1 MFSDNED
8 IDDTKTKTTE
18 SEVETKAVAKKQ
30 EPVEEIDFE
39 PRPQDVV
46 MWSLVHA
53 HHPGNQYYA
62 KLLDEINDLPEKVDA
77 AASHKGSLLV
87 DRIINEHKGRF
98 LQLVMGSLAAG
109 TLHEPS
115 RRCRIM
121 SRADAIQKVS
131 QELMWLK
138 YKKATSAAKLQQQQ
152 AAAAAAASIAVVPG
166 TAPLK
171 LPPKGRLGLA
181 TNGDIKSKILPK
193 KIKTAS
199 ELSMKPGQLAL
210 LAAEEQ
216 EEQQRVQELLAGSE
230 SAATAGGPS
239 GPPLIKRNKATF
251 RRAPNA
257 NPRHHGQPQPSNS
270 QYYNR
275 NATPASP
282 GQRYLQY
289 HQKPA
294 PQPTQQRPR
303 KQHQPWLRVHQE
315 QIEEAIPKDA
325 SCVVHIFDR
334 RVNLDAHAAD
344 ASMYS
349 LLRSW
354 AQDDPYRKIQVE
366 LPTSSSSSS
375 SNDSGDRTAGK
386 RSATAMMSTTTMKKP
401 SQPPTRNVMADI
413 GTLDDAPDL
422 KISQMENEETKGE
435 KEEETSKNTQDDDRK
450 DTNIADKNPLQQLVA
465 KAKSIKR
472 LKQGVHKARVDAAL
486 LRLERRGI
494 HLSN

>member
-1 MFSDNED
+1 
-8 IDDTKTKTTE
+8 
-18 SEVETKAVAKKQ
+18 
-30 EPVEEIDFE
+30 
-39 PRPQDVV
+39 
-46 MWSLVHA
+46 
-53 HHPGNQYYA
+53 
-62 KLLDEINDLPEKVDA
+62 
-77 AASHKGSLLV
+77 
-87 DRIINEHKGRF
+87 
-98 LQLVMGSLAAG
+98 
-109 TLHEPS
+109 
-115 RRCRIM
+115 
-121 SRADAIQKVS
+121 
-131 QELMWLK
+131 
-138 YKKATSAAKLQQQQ
+138 
-152 AAAAAAASIAVVPG
+152 
-166 TAPLK
+166 
-171 LPPKGRLGLA
+171 
-181 TNGDIKSKILPK
+181 
-193 KIKTAS
+193 
-199 ELSMKPGQLAL
+199 
-210 LAAEEQ
+210 
-216 EEQQRVQELLAGSE
+216 
-230 SAATAGGPS
+230 
-239 GPPLIKRNKATF
+239 
-251 RRAPNA
+251 
-257 NPRHHGQPQPSNS
+257 
-270 QYYNR
+270 
-275 NATPASP
+275 
-282 GQRYLQY
+282 
-289 HQKPA
+289 
-294 PQPTQQRPR
+294 
-303 KQHQPWLRVHQE
+303 VHQE